1 MVASP
6 ANAAGV
12 NGGGRTTRPPALGIA
27 PRDAGPVRG
36 EAGPAREGAINA
48 AEM

>member
-12 NGGGRTTRPPALGIA
+12 NGGRTTRPPALGMA
-27 PRDAGPVRG
+27 PLDAGPVRG